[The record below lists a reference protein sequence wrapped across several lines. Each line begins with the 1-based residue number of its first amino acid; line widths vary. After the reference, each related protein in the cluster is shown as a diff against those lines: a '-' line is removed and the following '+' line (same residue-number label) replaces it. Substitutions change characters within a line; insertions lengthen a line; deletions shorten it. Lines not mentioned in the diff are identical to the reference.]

1 MVMTDNDNKLV
12 EQFFQTHQL
21 PLPDAD
27 AAFTQRVMS
36 QLPKQRAYLLNR
48 LWTVACSAA
57 IVVAFVWMHGL
68 TLLKT
73 GIVNM
78 LGDLLGCWACV
89 QTNPSSPILL
99 VACLVL
105 MGAVGV
111 YKLYSKVNAPY
122 LQF

>member
-1 MVMTDNDNKLV
+1 MTDNDNKLV

-21 PLPDAD
+21 PLPDVD
-27 AAFTQRVMS
+27 NAFTQRVMS
-36 QLPKQRAYLLNR
+36 QLPKQRTYLLNR
-48 LWTVACSAA
+48 LWTVACVIA

-73 GIVNM
+73 GIGNM
-78 LGDLLGCWACV
+78 LGDLLGFWACV
-89 QTNPSSPILL
+89 HTNPSSPILL

-105 MGAVGV
+105 MGGAGV
-111 YKLYSKVNAPY
+111 YKLFNKTNSLY

>member
-1 MVMTDNDNKLV
+1 MTDNDNKLV

-21 PLPDAD
+21 PLPDVD
-27 AAFTQRVMS
+27 NAFTQRVMY

-48 LWTVACSAA
+48 LWTVACVVA

-73 GIVNM
+73 GIGNM
-78 LGDLLGCWACV
+78 LGDLLGFWACV
-89 QTNPSSPILL
+89 HTNPSSSILL
-99 VACLVL
+99 VVCLVL
-105 MGAVGV
+105 MGGAGV
-111 YKLYSKVNAPY
+111 YKLFNRTNSLY

>member
-1 MVMTDNDNKLV
+1 MTDNDNKLV

-36 QLPKQRAYLLNR
+36 QLPKQRAYLLNW

-57 IVVAFVWMHGL
+57 IVVVFVWMHGL

-73 GIVNM
+73 GIGNM
-78 LGDLLGCWACV
+78 LGDLLGFWACV
-89 QTNPSSPILL
+89 HTNSSSPILL
-99 VACLVL
+99 VVCLVL
-105 MGAVGV
+105 MGAAGV